1 MENITITEINPRQA
15 AANRANGKLSHG
27 PKTPEGKAIASMN
40 AVKHGFFARDPL
52 LAGESATEFAEF
64 RARLFD
70 ALQPADATESLLA
83 DRVADAG
90 WRLRRFPAVEAA
102 MFTAELLEE
111 QAALTRRKSQAMI
124 DHRLQGHLDAG
135 EAEDPEACRQ
145 LLQQEAEIR
154 EQLNSPRYALGRV
167 FRRDA
172 RAGGG
177 FMRLSRCEM
186 WLDRIFHR
194 SLHELK
200 QLQAD
205 RRETKKEQNEPNFAV
220 SVGNLSTSDKRFRE
234 TGLPI
239 DNGE

>member
-111 QAALTRRKSQAMI
+111 QAALLRRKSQTMI
-124 DHRLQGHLDAG
+124 DHRLQRSANADDAL
-135 EAEDPEACRQ
+135 DPEACRQ
-145 LLQQEAEIR
+145 LLQEEAEIR
-154 EQLNSPRYALGRV
+154 EQLNSPQYALGRV

-172 RAGGG
+172 RAGAG

-186 WLDRIFHR
+186 WLDRVFHR
-194 SLHELK
+194 SLRELHEL
-200 QLQAD
+200 QAL
-205 RRETKKEQNEPNFAV
+205 RTQNEKRQNEPNRAV
-220 SVGNLSTSDKRFRE
+220 SRLGSTTQPLLD
-234 TGLPI
+234 TP
-239 DNGE
+239 